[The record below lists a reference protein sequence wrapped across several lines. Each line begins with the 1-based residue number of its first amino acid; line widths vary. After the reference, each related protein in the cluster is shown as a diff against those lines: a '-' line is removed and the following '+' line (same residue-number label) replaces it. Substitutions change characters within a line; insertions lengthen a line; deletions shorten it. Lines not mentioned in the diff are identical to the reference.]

1 MGCQSDPNHG
11 LLMETIIH
19 LLILIKEDAEEAE
32 VEGLT
37 LDANELWKVG
47 AYICILT
54 AALLHG
60 HEGSF
65 MELAGLC
72 NHLFKERVGTVPEN
86 LNKNTVLS
94 EEMCRDL
101 PHVTVCLLGNFKGET
116 GTNHH
121 LIALANETLSGLH
134 PCWWIEKL
142 VAVCKLE
149 GRRRFGPAFAT
160 PEGRLALSVD
170 YDARFR

>member
-1 MGCQSDPNHG
+1 MGC
-11 LLMETIIH
+11 LLMEAIVH

-32 VEGLT
+32 EEGST

-47 AYICILT
+47 AYICVLT

-60 HEGSF
+60 HEGFF

-72 NHLFKERVGTVPEN
+72 NHLVKGRVGTVPEN

-101 PHVTVCLLGNFKGET
+101 PHVTMSLLGNFKGET
-116 GTNHH
+116 GMNHH
-121 LIALANETLSGLH
+121 LIALAN
-134 PCWWIEKL
+134 
-142 VAVCKLE
+142 
-149 GRRRFGPAFAT
+149 
-160 PEGRLALSVD
+160 
-170 YDARFR
+170 